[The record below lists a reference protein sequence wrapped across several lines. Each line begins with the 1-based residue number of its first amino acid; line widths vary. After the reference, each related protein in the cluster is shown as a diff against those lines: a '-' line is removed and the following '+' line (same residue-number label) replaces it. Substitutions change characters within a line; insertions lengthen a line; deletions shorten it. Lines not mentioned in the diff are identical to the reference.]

1 MKIGDIAPF
10 GVRMTTELKDRLHEE
25 ARRNTRSLNSEI
37 VKRLEDSLS
46 KENQQLS
53 ENKDDFEN
61 RISMLEDMI
70 EKLKKE
76 IQMN

>member
-1 MKIGDIAPF
+1 
-10 GVRMTTELKDRLHEE
+10 MTTELKDRLHEE

-61 RISMLEDMI
+61 RISVLEDMI

>member
-1 MKIGDIAPF
+1 MKIRDIAPF

-25 ARRNTRSLNSEI
+25 ARKNACSLNSEI

-53 ENKDDFEN
+53 ENKNDFKN